1 MYEIERE
8 VQSSIR
14 HLIDRRIKAMK
25 GGEPCNEDLLGILL
39 ESNLR
44 EIKEGGDKRFG
55 MTTDEVVEE
64 CKLFYFAGQETTS
77 VLLVWAMFLLSRHP
91 HWQTRGRE
99 EVSDVFSNR
108 TPDFDGLSQ
117 LKIVSS
123 FHYTCTRKSV
133 YIYFSK

>member
-1 MYEIERE
+1 
-8 VQSSIR
+8 
-14 HLIDRRIKAMK
+14 MK

-99 EVSDVFSNR
+99 EVSEVFSNR
-108 TPDFDGLSQ
+108 APDFDGLSQ
-117 LKIVSS
+117 LKTVSS
-123 FHYTCTRKSV
+123 FHYTCTCKKKCL
-133 YIYFSK
+133 YIF